1 MIQRIQSLYLL
12 LTSLLPVLFLSG
24 NYLKF
29 LNNSGS
35 EFYMNFRGLWE
46 SGAPGNTRMINSLI
60 PLSGIMILIIILSV
74 VSILLF
80 KKRKIQL
87 KLAGVIIVLTIIF
100 IGLMLYYLFRLS
112 GKFQAELVPVYRM
125 CIPVLILIFG
135 ILAYL
140 GIRKDEN
147 LVKSLDRLR

>member
-29 LNNSGS
+29 FNNSGS
-35 EFYMNFRGLWE
+35 EFYMNLSGIWE
-46 SGAPGNTRMINSLI
+46 SKASGDPQMISSLI
-60 PLSGIMILIIILSV
+60 PLSGIMILIFILS
-74 VSILLF
+74 STAIFLF

-87 KLAGVIIVLTIIF
+87 KLAGAIILLTIVH
-100 IGLMLYYLFRLS
+100 IGLMVYYIFWVT

-125 CIPVLILIFG
+125 FIPVLILIFG

-140 GIRKDEN
+140 GIRRDEN